1 MVNYANYRNRLIEMT
16 RPYPIYDIEYGN
28 KVIGHTK
35 AGDRAVITYSDWKD
49 NYHETVIVS
58 GEYTGVDT
66 LALSNRDLS
75 MSVFIL
81 NNIDK
86 HDLVYINGKK
96 VKCKFV

>member
-1 MVNYANYRNRLIEMT
+1 MVNYANYQNRLIEMT
-16 RPYPIYDIEYGN
+16 RPYPIYDREYGN
-28 KVIGHTK
+28 EVIGYTK
-35 AGDRAVITYSDWKD
+35 AGDRAVITYSNLKD

-96 VKCKFV
+96 VKCEFV

>member
-1 MVNYANYRNRLIEMT
+1 MVNYANYNYRLIEMT
-16 RPYPIYDIEYGN
+16 RPYPIYDRDSGSKI
-28 KVIGHTK
+28 IGHTK
-35 AGDRAVITYSDWKD
+35 AGDKAVVVYSNLKD
-49 NYHETVIVS
+49 NYHEVVVVS

-75 MSVFIL
+75 MSVFIF

-86 HDLVYINGKK
+86 HEVVYINGAR

>member
-1 MVNYANYRNRLIEMT
+1 MVNYANYKYRLIEMT
-16 RPYPIYDIEYGN
+16 RPYPIYDRDDDN
-28 KVIGHTK
+28 KIIGYTK
-35 AGDRAVITYSDWKD
+35 AGDRAVVVHSDLKD
-49 NYHETVIVS
+49 NYHEVVIVS

-66 LALSNRDLS
+66 LALSNKDLS

-96 VKCKFV
+96 VKCEFV